1 VVRPVFA
8 GLTAHDG
15 KQDLNEMRR
24 GTRGRGEGMSEWV
37 LKLVARFRN
46 EKGQA
51 LAEYS
56 LILAFI
62 AAASVLALGALGLA
76 LGGHLDALA
85 AAFP

>member
-1 VVRPVFA
+1 MSDRA
-8 GLTAHDG
+8 SGLAALLR
-15 KQDLNEMRR
+15 K
-24 GTRGRGEGMSEWV
+24 
-37 LKLVARFRN
+37 

-62 AAASVLALGALGLA
+62 AAAGVLALGALGLA

>member
-1 VVRPVFA
+1 
-8 GLTAHDG
+8 
-15 KQDLNEMRR
+15 
-24 GTRGRGEGMSEWV
+24 MSEWV